1 VSVLVAASPGR
12 GTASRRC
19 GQVRAA
25 ILEAAQRLVVQDV
38 PEPRPAHGEALIAV
52 ELAGVCGSD
61 VSLYLGHR
69 PGPYPFIVGHEAIG
83 RVVDAGGSGLKPG
96 TRVVIEPN
104 FPCGQCPTCQAGHG
118 NVCPRKRSLGVNM
131 PGAFADLVAVPSEF
145 VFPLPSTMVPRDAVG
160 LEPLAVAVHALGV
173 GQVQAGDRVVIVG
186 CGSEGLLLTQVAA
199 SSGARVL
206 AIDVR
211 ESQLTVARRVG
222 AAQTLAVQA
231 GEDLERLGAQIA
243 REWAPRVVFECAGAA
258 PATMLALHAATNG
271 SIVVLVGLADTAVP
285 LVPLQFVRR
294 GLRLLS
300 SLIYDH
306 PTDFARAIALVQE
319 GGARPGALVT
329 HVLPLE
335 EAPTGLQ
342 LVAGG
347 QTGKLLLDVGG
358 TLG

>member
-1 VSVLVAASPGR
+1 
-12 GTASRRC
+12 
-19 GQVRAA
+19 
-25 ILEAAQRLVVQDV
+25 
-38 PEPRPAHGEALIAV
+38 
-52 ELAGVCGSD
+52 
-61 VSLYLGHR
+61 
-69 PGPYPFIVGHEAIG
+69 
-83 RVVDAGGSGLKPG
+83 
-96 TRVVIEPN
+96 
-104 FPCGQCPTCQAGHG
+104 
-118 NVCPRKRSLGVNM
+118 M

-271 SIVVLVGLADTAVP
+271 GTVVLVGLADTAVP